1 MEQMPY
7 YLPPEEGWKKH
18 FEGLIPILILVLI
31 AIVLVGK
38 TTNYFCAVPGLS
50 DVFCGKGQV
59 NVGLLGDFSSAANTE
74 IKADVFKSVLD
85 SEGGKF
91 KIYSRPVV
99 IAALEYPQQNLL
111 KPFDVVVVAGVQNLS
126 YAARDALGNY
136 IGGGGKVVLIGD
148 AGTRDP
154 KDPLIKG
161 WSSAGFGDY
170 SPVRLAVAGPIEGS
184 NFPRKMITNPQL
196 NYFVETNPIIKDYAD
211 AYQLNFNE
219 ISSEPSCQSINAIDV
234 VPLGEM
240 IATLTS
246 GDGNDFVPAIVEK
259 KSGSF
264 GGGTVV
270 YFDYDPGCTRSAVIT
285 AIRYLAG
292 KS

>member
-59 NVGLLGDFSSAANTE
+59 NIGLLGDFSANANTE
-74 IKADVFKSVLD
+74 VKADIFKSVID

-91 KIYSRPVV
+91 NIYSRPIVV
-99 IAALEYPQQNLL
+99 RALEYPQQNLL
-111 KPFDVVVVAGVQNLS
+111 APYDVVVVAGEQNLS

-136 IGGGGKVVLIGD
+136 IAAGGKVILVGD

-154 KDPLIKG
+154 KDPLIKPSTSFNPAP
-161 WSSAGFGDY
+161 SS
-170 SPVRLAVAGPIEGS
+170 
-184 NFPRKMITNPQL
+184 
-196 NYFVETNPIIKDYAD
+196 
-211 AYQLNFNE
+211 
-219 ISSEPSCQSINAIDV
+219 
-234 VPLGEM
+234 
-240 IATLTS
+240 
-246 GDGNDFVPAIVEK
+246 
-259 KSGSF
+259 
-264 GGGTVV
+264 
-270 YFDYDPGCTRSAVIT
+270 
-285 AIRYLAG
+285 
-292 KS
+292 